1 MARALWGKCILKAL
15 GDSDVKPGLGTRLY
29 LLSTHS
35 SFTLSYL
42 QKPPATK
49 SLAAQH
55 PYHSIYDIKHHTNQ
69 PPTYYL
75 YLVQI
80 CCIMATKIFA
90 K

>member
-1 MARALWGKCILKAL
+1 MLKAP

-29 LLSTHS
+29 LLSAYS
-35 SFTLSYL
+35 SFTLSYP
-42 QKPPATK
+42 QKPPATEG
-49 SLAAQH
+49 LAAQH
-55 PYHSIYDIKHHTNQ
+55 PYHGVYDTKLPTKQ

-80 CCIMATKIFA
+80 CRIVATKIFA